1 MLNEELKV
9 FKVAVMAEFDV
20 HDVALSL
27 RSRTLLP
34 QIIPNPS
41 HLLQSCFSVTKVEVL
56 HELVAAKQVPVRFVF
71 LINFSK
77 DSVIFLELCN

>member
-1 MLNEELKV
+1 M

-41 HLLQSCFSVTKVEVL
+41 HLLQSCFSVSKVKVL
-56 HELVAAKQVPVRFVF
+56 HELVAAKQVPVWFVF
-71 LINFSK
+71 LVNFSK